1 MQDLIS
7 RERRMTGVAK
17 ATGTKEEKVN
27 YWYVVA
33 LVALFILNAFGN

>member
-7 RERRMTGVAK
+7 RERRMTGNKEGV
-17 ATGTKEEKVN
+17 KEEKVN

-33 LVALFILNAFGN
+33 LVALFILTTFGN